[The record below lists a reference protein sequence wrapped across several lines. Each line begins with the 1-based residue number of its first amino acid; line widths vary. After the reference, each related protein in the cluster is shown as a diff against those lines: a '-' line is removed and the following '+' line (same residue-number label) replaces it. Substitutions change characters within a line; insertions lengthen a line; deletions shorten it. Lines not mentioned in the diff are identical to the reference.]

1 MHGVNFAPVHAKPRV
16 DRICDSTSM
25 KSAKVTFPS
34 NPIKRAREV
43 TPLRQVKK
51 QCTLDTFG
59 DWAVNSRDHLGHM
72 NASMESHLS
81 RHGWNYLLNLLKC
94 ELEELEGAIAKD
106 LGRAHSRITELEKRL
121 FSREATPAST
131 VASTA
136 QAQHEQDLVDYAER
150 IDINELEVF
159 LDKFHREDS
168 PIRVQAYPDNEYD
181 SSFSFV

>member
-1 MHGVNFAPVHAKPRV
+1 MHGVNFAPAHAKPRV
-16 DRICDSTSM
+16 DRVCDSTSM
-25 KSAKVTFPS
+25 KSANVTIPA

-59 DWAVNSRDHLGHM
+59 DWAVNSRDHLGHCR
-72 NASMESHLS
+72 ASMESHLS
-81 RHGWNYLLNLLKC
+81 RHGWNYLLNLLTC
-94 ELEELEGAIAKD
+94 ELDELEGAITKD

-121 FSREATPAST
+121 FSREATT
-131 VASTA
+131 TSTA
-136 QAQHEQDLVDYAER
+136 TAQHEQDLVDFAER
-150 IDINELEVF
+150 IDINELEQF

-168 PIRVQAYPDNEYD
+168 PIHVQAYLDNEYD